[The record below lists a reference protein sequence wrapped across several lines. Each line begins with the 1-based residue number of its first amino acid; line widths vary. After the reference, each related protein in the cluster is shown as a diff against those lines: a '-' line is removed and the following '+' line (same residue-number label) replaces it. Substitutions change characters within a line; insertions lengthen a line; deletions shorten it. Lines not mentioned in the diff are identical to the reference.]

1 MAVVEANT
9 AVDESNQ
16 KWGICE
22 VKSEVKVKAHE
33 IKKALALINT
43 NAYFLTEVKSGST
56 FMGTGN
62 RILDAVAVKKSYTNK
77 CIVGYEIKVSRSDF
91 KADNKMFT
99 YLPLVHQLYLVCPRG
114 LITADELPHD
124 IGLIWY
130 NPEKKSLLYKKKVP
144 RREIEIS
151 TEMLLYIIYS
161 RLDEDRIPFY
171 NSKAEYFEDWLENKI
186 SNHTLGQRVN
196 TELVRRLNALERE
209 LEDTRKYGAG
219 SKKEDY
225 DKIIQ
230 ICIEAGM
237 DKWCDGRQ
245 YARVSDWL
253 KERLGR
259 EYPKI
264 LDTVKNQLEIAM
276 RHIEAEKRAC
286 DEG

>member
-1 MAVVEANT
+1 MNKQLILEK
-9 AVDESNQ
+9 SN
-16 KWGICE
+16 KP
-22 VKSEVKVKAHE
+22 KVKAYE

-43 NAYFLTEVKSGST
+43 NAYFLTEVKSGSSY
-56 FMGTGN
+56 MGTGN

-91 KADNKMFT
+91 KADNKIFT
-99 YLPLVHQLYLVCPRG
+99 YLPLVHQLYLVCPKG

-171 NSKAEYFEDWLENKI
+171 NSKAEYFEDWLEKKI
-186 SNHTLGQRVN
+186 SNHILGTQVK
-196 TELVRRLNALERE
+196 TELVRRINALEQE
-209 LEDTRKYGAG
+209 LEDTRKYGTG
-219 SKKEDY
+219 SKKDDY

-237 DKWCDGRQ
+237 DKWYDGRQ
-245 YARVSDWL
+245 YSRVSDWL
-253 KERLGR
+253 KDRLGR

-264 LDTVKNQLEIAM
+264 LDLVKSQLEVAI
-276 RHIEAEKRAC
+276 RQIESEKRAC
-286 DEG
+286 NEEK